1 MVTLTIAFCL
11 QFEQLKGA
19 TTDTDLE
26 SRWEDIKPE
35 LTELCSRINLFPC
48 PTVKHRLCQSE
59 IAQKLACIVGGIA
72 QTNPHINACNLVRLS
87 LEKLPL
93 PPEYAQSLM
102 RTLINIFVANQDE
115 DQQMAYENNY

>member
-1 MVTLTIAFCL
+1 MLILSLLFS

-19 TTDTDLE
+19 TTDEDLE
-26 SRWEDIKPE
+26 NRWEDIKPE

-93 PPEYAQSLM
+93 PPEYAQNLM

-115 DQQMAYENNY
+115 DQQIMAY

>member
-1 MVTLTIAFCL
+1 M
-11 QFEQLKGA
+11 QFEQLKNA
-19 TTDTDLE
+19 TTDEDLE
-26 SRWEDIKPE
+26 CRWENIKPE

-93 PPEYAQSLM
+93 PPEYAQNLM
-102 RTLINIFVANQDE
+102 RTLINIFVTQQDE
-115 DQQMAYENNY
+115 DHMAYESGY

>member
-1 MVTLTIAFCL
+1 M

-19 TTDTDLE
+19 STDEELE
-26 SRWEDIKPE
+26 NKWEDIKPE

-72 QTNPHINACNLVRLS
+72 QTNPHINACNLMRLS

-93 PPEYAQSLM
+93 PQEYAQNLM
-102 RTLINIFVANQDE
+102 RTLINISGANQE
-115 DQQMAYENNY
+115 DDMIYEYNN

>member
-1 MVTLTIAFCL
+1 MTFVSPF
-11 QFEQLKGA
+11 QFEKLKEA
-19 TTDTDLE
+19 STDDELE
-26 SRWEDIKPE
+26 TKWEDIKPE

-48 PTVKHRLCQSE
+48 PTMKHRLCQSE

-72 QTNPHINACNLVRLS
+72 QTNPQINACNLVRLS

-93 PPEYAQSLM
+93 PQEYAQNLM

-115 DQQMAYENNY
+115 DATGPGTMSCEYN

>member
-1 MVTLTIAFCL
+1 M

-19 TTDTDLE
+19 STDEELE
-26 SRWEDIKPE
+26 NKWEDIKPE

-59 IAQKLACIVGGIA
+59 IAQKLACIMGGIA

-93 PPEYAQSLM
+93 PQEYEQNLM
-102 RTLINIFVANQDE
+102 RTLINIFVANQEEEE
-115 DQQMAYENNY
+115 DVGEGSQMIYEEYNN